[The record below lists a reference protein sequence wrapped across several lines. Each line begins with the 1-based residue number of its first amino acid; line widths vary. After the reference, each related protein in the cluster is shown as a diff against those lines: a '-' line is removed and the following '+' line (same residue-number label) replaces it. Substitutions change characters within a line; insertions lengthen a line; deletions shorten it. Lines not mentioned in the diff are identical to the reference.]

1 MGQAVYAD
9 DGHEFTQT
17 PAAQPCQTGQA
28 LPQRPQCAL
37 AVVRFAQ
44 VEPQSVSPG

>member
-1 MGQAVYAD
+1 MGQVVYAG
-9 DGHEFTQT
+9 DGHEPTQT
-17 PAAQPCQTGQA
+17 PAAQACQEGQA

-37 AVVRFAQ
+37 AVMRFAQ